1 MKNQFLNKTKAWI
14 IKKRKLLYAVVPYS
28 LLLLTYLFLPFVT
41 GKNFYQIYGYNQT
54 ISINIDAGESSLYT
68 SRLLTYKENSPDA
81 AKPGDRALFISEISG
96 ETLTVD
102 GTITSVFPDQHYF
115 VVESSHGV
123 SNNIYDADYVGSYV
137 RVSTF
142 FDRIA
147 YLNFKLP
154 GRLLIGANITLL
166 TYFIYYLN
174 TRKKTVRQ

>member
-1 MKNQFLNKTKAWI
+1 MA
-14 IKKRKLLYAVVPYS
+14 
-28 LLLLTYLFLPFVT
+28 
-41 GKNFYQIYGYNQT
+41 GYNQT
-54 ISINIDAGESSLYT
+54 ISISVDAGDSSLYA
-68 SRLLTYKENSPDA
+68 SRLLTYKETSPDA
-81 AKPGDRALFISEISG
+81 AQPGDRALFISEING

-123 SNNIYDADYVGSYV
+123 SNNIYDADYIGSYV

-142 FDRIA
+142 FDRIV

-154 GRLLIGANITLL
+154 GRLLVSANITLL
-166 TYFIYYLN
+166 AYFIYYMS